1 MPPLTSDVFVASA
14 ANVLAPKFD
23 DSSSQGVKDAL
34 VKKTPIKH
42 EHTHKKLDGNKVIH
56 EYSYPNDKMYWP
68 HELRRAYQSTPVEPS
83 KDHRKVIVTIVMGGP
98 ISAVFLQQSLDGFC
112 KVYGLPLPLTTL
124 EVVPM
129 PTISQNYI
137 EFFDDLVIAPLQ
149 GYLNSE
155 LYKTTNMFNNYDFLY
170 YFKNVV
176 LSDYGS
182 SPLYAAAIIDELLE
196 LYLEQVFSSVIETLL
211 DIQWSYAMNPYAKI
225 RVVQSESMDNIFSAV
240 AFASDASNF
249 AGGVAT
255 DIISMSWGCKESR
268 LTKPEVDGLES
279 NFSNDKICYLA
290 SSGDTSDFVGYP
302 SSSSN
307 VLSVGGTSLYYNPV
321 SDAMSQTTWYWDSSN
336 GLSGATGAGC
346 GYSTHVDKPLYQSKV
361 NFGEKRCI
369 PDICGVA
376 DPNTGVAIVFAGDG
390 VNRKNL
396 KYMILG
402 GTSLSCPLNAG
413 MLSNVIQS
421 FINHNSAMVLTTVNN
436 PVTANSLNLQKMF
449 YEVYN
454 STVAIEYGLYS
465 KCFYDVN
472 LGSNGEFVTSNG
484 FDVPTGLGSLY
495 YDKFIDIFFDFAALN
510 KLKFTTDQK
519 NIIKRL
525 KMASLNKYLNS
536 I

>member
-1 MPPLTSDVFVASA
+1 MSLPLTYTSSEFVDA
-14 ANVLAPKFD
+14 AKNVLAPKLD
-23 DSSSQGVKDAL
+23 DSSSQLVKDTL
-34 VKKTPIKH
+34 VKKTSMKH

-56 EYSYPNDKMYWP
+56 EYSYPNDKIYAP
-68 HELRRAYQSTPVEPS
+68 FELRNAYQSTPVEPS
-83 KDHRKVIVTIVMGGP
+83 KDKRKVIVTIVMGSP

-112 KVYGLPLPLTTL
+112 KVYDLPFTTL

-137 EFFDDLVIAPLQ
+137 DFFDKLVIAPLQ
-149 GYLNSE
+149 GYLNSD
-155 LYKTTNMFNNYDFLY
+155 LYKTTNMFNEADFLY
-170 YFKNVV
+170 YFKNVL
-176 LSDYGS
+176 LSDYSSS
-182 SPLYAAAIIDELLE
+182 SPYFQLIEEMLV

-240 AFASDASNF
+240 AFASNASNF
-249 AGGVAT
+249 AGVGT

-268 LTKPEVDGLES
+268 LTKPEVDNLEL

-290 SSGDTSDFVGYP
+290 STGDTSDFVGYP
-302 SSSSN
+302 SSSPN
-307 VLSVGGTSLYYNPV
+307 VLSVGGTSLYYNPF

-346 GYSTHVDKPLYQSKV
+346 GYSTHVDKPLYQSRV
-361 NFGEKRCI
+361 IFGEKRCI

-436 PVTANSLNLQKMF
+436 PVTANSLNLQTIF
-449 YEVYN
+449 YDVYN
-454 STVAIEYGLYS
+454 SSVAIEYGLYS
-465 KCFYDVN
+465 KCFYDVK
-472 LGSNGEFVTSNG
+472 LGSNGEFVTTNG
-484 FDVPTGLGSLY
+484 YDVPTGLGSLY
-495 YDKFIDIFFDFAALN
+495 YDKFIDLFFDFAALN

-525 KMASLNKYLNS
+525 KMASLKKYLNS
-536 I
+536 M